1 MTLPG
6 NDQFVDRLTLNRID
20 RDIFTG
26 LCHSGAPMRAFGGQI
41 AGQALLAAG
50 ETVADPERRVHSLH
64 GYFLRPGKTMEPITY
79 LVDRPRDGGSFS
91 TRIVRAVQD
100 GETIFFMTASFA
112 NTSDGP
118 EHQFLMKEVRPPEE
132 LDDIDALGRLSGNSP
147 DPTKLDFPADLHI
160 AMRLADDGETGMHLV
175 DERRYE
181 RGVWVKVLQ
190 DLPDS
195 PLVHASALTYI
206 SDLMMVSAMLAPHTS
221 FLRNR
226 LDNAILTASIDHAM
240 WFHDPVRVTDWL
252 FFDQDTPVDR
262 HGHGLARGLFYN
274 REGRLVASVV
284 QEGLI
289 RSMRPQ

>member
-1 MTLPG
+1 MAT
-6 NDQFVDRLTLNRID
+6 NRDDAFIDRLTLNRID

-26 LCHSGAPMRAFGGQI
+26 MCHSGAPMRAFGGQI
-41 AGQALLAAG
+41 AGQALAAAG
-50 ETVADPERRVHSLH
+50 ETVDDPNRRCHSLH
-64 GYFLRPGKTMEPITY
+64 GYFLRPGKTKEPITY

-112 NTSDGP
+112 NVSDGP
-118 EHQFLMKEVRPPEE
+118 DHQFQMKHVRPPEDLE
-132 LDDIDALGRLSGNSP
+132 DIDALGRLSGNSP
-147 DPTKLDFPADLHI
+147 DPTELDFPADLHI
-160 AMRLADDGETGMHLV
+160 AMRLADEGETGMHLV
-175 DERRYE
+175 DGRYE
-181 RGVWVKVLQ
+181 RGIWVKVLQ
-190 DLPDS
+190 DLPDN

-206 SDLMMVSAMLAPHTS
+206 SDLMMVSATLAPHTT

-226 LDNAILTASIDHAM
+226 IENAILTASIDHAM
-240 WFHDPVRVTDWL
+240 WFHDPVVVTDWL

-284 QEGLI
+284 QETLI
-289 RSMRPQ
+289 RNMR